1 MPPLVITV
9 LIVAGIFVL
18 IAIAYISHM
27 VEKNKLEKSRL
38 KADLGDR
45 LRRCEIL
52 SETLPGQL
60 MTPSLKQ
67 LLSRLQLLFCERMLP
82 LDKGNNSLRARIEE
96 LRLLLPK
103 GDAIVVAN
111 PQQPIFNEVKAKEV
125 RAQLESLHS
134 QLTRCA
140 KDGILNTNEA

>member
-52 SETLPGQL
+52 FETHPGQL
-60 MTPSLKQ
+60 MTRSLKQ